1 MHQDTICP
9 KRRRQ
14 YPLAN
19 DWTPCLLPFNSDNR
33 PLTCPIC
40 NCREKNDMHGAS
52 LRRNDTKSFH
62 SSSDSVAN
70 KGGTEKSAIIRAPL
84 NEWPM
89 PTKIRHVA
97 EWMAS
102 NFANPVT
109 VRQAAG
115 LVAMSERTLLRNFT
129 RVIGTTP
136 IAYLTHVRLGHAC
149 MMLELTALPIDS
161 IARRCGLGSGDYL
174 ARLFRRHFDRTATD
188 YRHACA
194 NAGMPVAR
202 RHDKCNG
209 FGLLPSERISGR

>member
-1 MHQDTICP
+1 
-9 KRRRQ
+9 
-14 YPLAN
+14 
-19 DWTPCLLPFNSDNR
+19 
-33 PLTCPIC
+33 
-40 NCREKNDMHGAS
+40 MHGES

-70 KGGTEKSAIIRAPL
+70 KGETDKSAIIRAPL

-89 PTKIRHVA
+89 PTKIRYVA
-97 EWMAS
+97 EWIAS

-136 IAYLTHVRLGHAC
+136 IAYLTHVRLAHAC

-202 RHDKCNG
+202 RHEKCNG